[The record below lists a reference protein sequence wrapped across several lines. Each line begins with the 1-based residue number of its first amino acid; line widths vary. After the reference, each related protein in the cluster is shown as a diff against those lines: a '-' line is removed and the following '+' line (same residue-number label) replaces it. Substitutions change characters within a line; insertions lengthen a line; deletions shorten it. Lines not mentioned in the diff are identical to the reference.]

1 MKLGK
6 ERLREQR
13 ISKRLHPSCFSL
25 SHCFVFLESVVK
37 PANILENEVRSLHAL
52 ALIHA
57 CVKDGKFGRDIGSTA
72 AGLNR
77 MFADHTRAFTAAYP
91 TSGIIPKGHWGF
103 HLASQLLRDG
113 YSIDCYVGERQNCIL
128 KQCAESVKNTQAFET
143 SVLTRILG
151 DRLAALSNVDF
162 FLDRLNNPNACP
174 TLAQAVGVDT
184 ALLSASMKYRGTPLV
199 TGDAIWCDHTICM
212 IAGCAQLDST
222 YAIICDKMVLIEQ
235 VSMAASRWRYSS
247 TREYSVFRLHDH
259 EVSLPA
265 AFFWEGDTVVVLAW

>member
-1 MKLGK
+1 M
-6 ERLREQR
+6 
-13 ISKRLHPSCFSL
+13 RLHLFM
-25 SHCFVFLESVVK
+25 
-37 PANILENEVRSLHAL
+37 R
-52 ALIHA
+52 
-57 CVKDGKFGRDIGSTA
+57 VKDGKFGRDIGSTA

-162 FLDRLNNPNACP
+162 SGSPEQSKCLPYLGTSCW
-174 TLAQAVGVDT
+174 
-184 ALLSASMKYRGTPLV
+184 RGY
-199 TGDAIWCDHTICM
+199 C
-212 IAGCAQLDST
+212 
-222 YAIICDKMVLIEQ
+222 IIERIN
-235 VSMAASRWRYSS
+235 
-247 TREYSVFRLHDH
+247 
-259 EVSLPA
+259 EVSWDAPRHRGCDLVRPHYLYDRWLRA
-265 AFFWEGDTVVVLAW
+265 AGFDVCNHM